1 MNNAAI
7 EFINSIASNMPEVN
21 KPLTTIKDILEDGEA
36 LMYLGVTDENQDM
49 VEEAHDIVS
58 TWIESGREFF

>member
-1 MNNAAI
+1 MTNETI

-21 KPLTTIKDILEDGEA
+21 KPLTTIRDVLEDGEA
-36 LMYLGVTDENQDM
+36 LMYLGVTDENQDL

-58 TWIESGREFF
+58 TWIRSGREFF